1 MITVGSGH
9 WREWMGQLWCGP
21 APRFRWGRLWPRLKA
36 MSIWG
41 KVVGGVA
48 GFAIGGPLGALLGVA
63 AGHAADAWASQ
74 PSAPPGPDGQPD
86 QTRSMAF
93 TIGVIVLGAKMA
105 KADGVVDRAE
115 IDAFKRVFQIPAE
128 EARNVGRIFDL
139 AKRDSAGFE
148 PYARQL
154 AGMFRDRPTVLED
167 LLGCLFHIASAD
179 GSLHPAEL
187 TFLADVA
194 RIFGISEAT
203 FEGIRRIHGGA
214 ACGYEDPL
222 DDPYAVLGVAR
233 TASDA
238 EIKLA
243 WRQALR
249 DNHPDT
255 VMAQG
260 LPAEFVDVATQK
272 TAALNAAYDKIQSQR
287 ASAPAGPHQ

>member
-1 MITVGSGH
+1 
-9 WREWMGQLWCGP
+9 
-21 APRFRWGRLWPRLKA
+21 

-41 KVVGGVA
+41 KIVGGVA
-48 GFAIGGPLGALLGVA
+48 GFAVGGPLGALLGVA

-74 PSAPPGPDGQPD
+74 PPVPPGPDGQPD

-128 EARNVGRIFDL
+128 EARHVGRVFDM
-139 AKRDSAGFE
+139 ARRDSVGFE
-148 PYARQL
+148 SYARQL
-154 AGMFRDRPTVLED
+154 AGMFHDRPTVLED
-167 LLGCLFHIASAD
+167 LLGCLFHIAAAD
-179 GSLHPAEL
+179 GRLHPAEL
-187 TFLADVA
+187 AFLAEVA
-194 RIFGISEAT
+194 RLFGIPDTT

-214 ACGYEDPL
+214 ACGYDDPL
-222 DDPYAVLGVAR
+222 DDPYAVLGVPR

-243 WRQALR
+243 WRKALR

-260 LPAEFVDVATQK
+260 LPAEFVEVATQK
-272 TAALNAAYDKIQSQR
+272 TAALNAAYDKVQSLR
-287 ASAPAGPHQ
+287 AGTPTGPNQ

>member
-1 MITVGSGH
+1 
-9 WREWMGQLWCGP
+9 
-21 APRFRWGRLWPRLKA
+21 

-41 KVVGGVA
+41 KIVGGVA
-48 GFAIGGPLGALLGVA
+48 GFAVGGPLGALLGVA
-63 AGHAADAWASQ
+63 AGHAADSWASQ
-74 PSAPPGPDGQPD
+74 ATTAPPGPDGQPD
-86 QTRSMAF
+86 QTRTMAF
-93 TIGVIVLGAKMA
+93 TIGVIILGAKMA
-105 KADGVVDRAE
+105 KADGVVERAE
-115 IDAFKRVFQIPAE
+115 VDAFKRVFHIPPE

-139 AKRDSAGFE
+139 AKRDSGGFE

-167 LLGCLFHIASAD
+167 LLGCLFHIAASD
-179 GSLHPAEL
+179 GQLHPAEVAY
-187 TFLADVA
+187 LAGVA

-203 FEGIRRIHGGA
+203 FEGIRRIHGGHA
-214 ACGYEDPL
+214 AGYEDPL

-260 LPAEFVDVATQK
+260 LPAEFVDIATAK

-287 ASAPAGPHQ
+287 AVPSGP